1 MPGWHLGRLVGFDL
15 ETTSPDPLTA
25 RIVTAC
31 VVQCGAGQPTEARNW
46 LTDVDGEPI
55 PDGAAAIHGVSTERA
70 RADGVDLRAAVEEIL
85 NALSDAAMDG
95 VPIVA
100 MNARYDLTLL
110 DREAQRYGMTP
121 LDQRRDRLRVVDPF
135 VIDKHVDR
143 YRPGKRT
150 LTHLCQHYAVP
161 LGDAH
166 SADADAIAACR
177 VAWRQGTWHEQ
188 LAGMSIDE
196 LHQAQIGWA
205 AEQAA
210 SLQAHFRETDP
221 EATVEGA
228 WPVIPRQAGDRDEI
242 AGREIT
248 PRSG

>member
-1 MPGWHLGRLVGFDL
+1 MSWHLGRLCGFDL

-31 VVQCGAGQPTEARNW
+31 VVRCGAGHPTEPITW
-46 LTDVDGEPI
+46 LTDVDGEEI
-55 PDGAAAIHGVSTERA
+55 PEGAAAIHGVSTERA
-70 RADGVDLRAAVEEIL
+70 RAEGVDLRAAVEEIL
-85 NALSDAAMDG
+85 TALSDAAMDG

-110 DREAQRYGMTP
+110 DREAQRYGMTA
-121 LDQRRDRLRVVDPF
+121 LTQRRGTLRVIDPY
-135 VIDKHVDR
+135 VLDKQVDR

-177 VAWRQGTWHEQ
+177 VAWRQGQRYEQ
-188 LAGMSIDE
+188 LVGMSLDE

-210 SLQAHFRETDP
+210 SLQAHFRETNPD
-221 EATVEGA
+221 AVVEGD
-228 WPVIPRQAGDRDEI
+228 WPIIPRQVAVASG
-242 AGREIT
+242 IT
-248 PRSG
+248 ARSGPCL

>member
-1 MPGWHLGRLVGFDL
+1 MSSWHLGRLVGFDL

-31 VVQCGAGQPTEARNW
+31 VVRCGAGQPTEARNW

-55 PDGAAAIHGVSTERA
+55 PDGAAAIHGVTTERA
-70 RADGVDLRAAVEEIL
+70 HAEGVDLRAAVEEIL
-85 NALSDAAMDG
+85 NTLSDAAMDG
-95 VPIVA
+95 LPIVA

-121 LDQRRDRLRVVDPF
+121 LEQRRGKLRVVDPY
-135 VIDKHVDR
+135 VIDKQVDR
-143 YRPGKRT
+143 YRKGKRT
-150 LTHLCQHYAVP
+150 LTHLCQHYQVA

-177 VAWRQGTWHEQ
+177 VAWRQGQRYEQ
-188 LAGMSIDE
+188 LAGMSLDE

-210 SLQAHFRETDP
+210 SLQAHFRETD
-221 EATVEGA
+221 ADAVVEGA
-228 WPVIPRQAGDRDEI
+228 WPIIPRQGAGH
-242 AGREIT
+242 GH
-248 PRSG
+248 